1 MQKIKTLFTDK
12 KDELWELVR
21 YVVAG
26 ALTTA
31 VSLFVSYGLYFLLAV
46 GGAPDMPEGRA
57 FAWVVAVINL
67 ATTAQVTIAN
77 VASWIA
83 AVLFAFWINRSMV
96 FRVEYGDRKS
106 RFKAFFQF
114 VSARVFSLLLFEL
127 GLAALLSVLG
137 IPNIIGR
144 VIVLVLVIA
153 FNYVASK
160 FWVFKRK
167 NTAEP
172 ER

>member
-1 MQKIKTLFTDK
+1 MQKLKTLYREKHDT
-12 KDELWELVR
+12 LWELIR

-46 GGAPDMPEGRA
+46 GGAPDMPEGKTLE
-57 FAWVVAVINL
+57 WVAGVINL
-67 ATTAQVTIAN
+67 ATTAQVTVGNI
-77 VASWIA
+77 VSWIV
-83 AVLFAFWINRSMV
+83 AVIFAFWINRGMV
-96 FRVEYGDRKS
+96 FRVEYGDQKS

-114 VSARVFSLLLFEL
+114 VSARVMSLLLFEL

-137 IPNIIGR
+137 TPNIVGR
-144 VIVLVLVIA
+144 AAVLVLVIA
-153 FNYVASK
+153 FNYFASK

-167 NTAEP
+167 DGAEP